1 MQEVVTHEDSSL
13 KQEEGKADAVPDD
26 SRLPAGQPAFGVIL
40 SCGIK
45 QGRTQ
50 EKMNTRVHGCCVK
63 STELGSGNPTGTSME
78 FQWADLLMS

>member
-50 EKMNTRVHGCCVK
+50 EKMNTCGNRCRMK
-63 STELGSGNPTGTSME
+63 STEPGSGNPTNTSVE
-78 FQWADLLMS
+78 FQRADLLMS